1 MTDEEFKQTLWG
13 VATELRRLVLVEK
26 YKHPVFGLV
35 FPAYVSDM
43 FDVQAKAI
51 RQRIDRPPE
60 RKAQRTPSPTRP
72 FTARTTRPGALSG
85 VRRFPGNGCE
95 VEVTA

>member
-51 RQRIDRPPE
+51 RPRIDGISCHADE
-60 RKAQRTPSPTRP
+60 
-72 FTARTTRPGALSG
+72 ARFGG
-85 VRRFPGNGCE
+85 IV
-95 VEVTA
+95 VEVMPVTGSGSLPDDG

>member
-51 RQRIDRPPE
+51 CPRIDGISCHADEACFGSIVAEVMPV
-60 RKAQRTPSPTRP
+60 T
-72 FTARTTRPGALSG
+72 GSG
-85 VRRFPGNGCE
+85 LLPDDG
-95 VEVTA
+95 